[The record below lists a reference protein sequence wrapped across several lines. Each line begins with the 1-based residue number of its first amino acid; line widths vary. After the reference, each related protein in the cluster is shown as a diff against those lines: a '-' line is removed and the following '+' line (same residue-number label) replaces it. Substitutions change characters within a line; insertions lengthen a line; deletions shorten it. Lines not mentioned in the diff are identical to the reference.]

1 MSRSAPWPAIMVS
14 YARRVMGTQPLPRP
28 QSWLARFAQFFVFSH
43 HRHRRSEVSRCKHD
57 EENRHG
63 APPRPNPATIETR
76 PRAVH
81 KPTAVMFV
89 FCCSPSLVALPSGD
103 AVQTW
108 GSVYEVSSDRSGE
121 NVRHIISII
130 VESKRRS
137 TIVQYRRYGPHHSTA
152 IVPCTSSSVAHSQA
166 VLPPPRRAGRAVR
179 TSSAHSCARCFVF
192 PVCFPKPATVKVQVS
207 VVPLAP
213 ACNGAPIGPK
223 NV

>member
-28 QSWLARFAQFFVFSH
+28 RTWLARFAQFFVFSH

-63 APPRPNPATIETR
+63 APPRPNPATMETR

-121 NVRHIISII
+121 NVRHNQHHRWVRRNVVQQLYSIAAMGPTTAPP
-130 VESKRRS
+130 SSHARHHPSHTAKRYCLPRGG
-137 TIVQYRRYGPHHSTA
+137 RGA
-152 IVPCTSSSVAHSQA
+152 PCA
-166 VLPPPRRAGRAVR
+166 PPVR
-179 TSSAHSCARCFVF
+179 THVRGVLFFQFVF
-192 PVCFPKPATVKVQVS
+192 RNQRR
-207 VVPLAP
+207 
-213 ACNGAPIGPK
+213 
-223 NV
+223 